1 MKIIA
6 NNYKANETFKFLR
19 QGLDLTQEELAK
31 NIKASKSSIEKYEYG
46 TVNYTFETLLKIA
59 EKYNLNIIIE
69 TKKINFQIGSLFNYL
84 LSVSSLATIFFKTSA
99 VACFNSATL
108 FSITGV
114 PFSTANL
121 YNSSAFF

>member
-1 MKIIA
+1 MKLIA

-19 QGLDLTQEELAK
+19 QGLDLNQEELAK

-69 TKKINFQIGSLFNYL
+69 TKKQHTK
-84 LSVSSLATIFFKTSA
+84 SSI
-99 VACFNSATL
+99 
-108 FSITGV
+108 
-114 PFSTANL
+114 
-121 YNSSAFF
+121 

>member
-1 MKIIA
+1 MNIDRLKEIRLDRDLLQRDVAEAIGI
-6 NNYKANETFKFLR
+6 KR
-19 QGLDLTQEELAK
+19 QQYSE
-31 NIKASKSSIEKYEYG
+31 YEIG
-46 TVNYTFETLLKIA
+46 KRLIP
-59 EKYNLNIIIE
+59 
-69 TKKINFQIGSLFNYL
+69 IGSLFNYL
-84 LSVSSLATIFFKTSA
+84 LSVSSLATIFFKASA